1 MKKYTPY
8 FLLTLY
14 FFVYTIPQTI
24 LSFVHSYDRVIN
36 QVFVI
41 SILNL
46 VSFLY
51 LYREYKSLNVF
62 DKIRQNYHLL
72 SYFGIIFIAILSI
85 VVAENKVESLFTL
98 SRYII
103 YFFSFFTILFL
114 SIKINKTYL
123 NFFITLSMLAIFI
136 ESFFINLLIFD
147 SVIVN
152 GNFLERSN
160 DFRGFAG
167 NINISSFSILS
178 KSLIPIYILFNSTNQ
193 YLKIIACVFIS
204 SSFLSIFLLMS
215 RGAILAAIVVFLI
228 IGLNIILSNKKKNY
242 IRSIYLT
249 ISICLSFLSYN
260 YINDKNITNI
270 ISERFST
277 VTNPQS
283 DDSVNERV
291 NFSLAAFSSIKKN
304 PILGIGIGNWKIKSI
319 DLNKDIIQNYRVPYF
334 VHNDFLQ
341 LAAEIGV
348 IGGLLYI
355 FFIFYPVILIIKGLI
370 NSFRFDLNFFI
381 LLILTVFIVDSL
393 INFPIDRA
401 INFIYFIFT
410 IAAFYNFN
418 KIFKLNEK

>member
-24 LSFVHSYDRVIN
+24 LTFVHSYDRVVN

-41 SILNL
+41 SILNI
-46 VSFLY
+46 VSFIY
-51 LYREYKSLNVF
+51 LYKEYKNIDVF

-72 SYFGIIFIAILSI
+72 SYCGIIFIAILSI
-85 VVAENKVESLFTL
+85 IVAENKVESLFTL

-103 YFFSFFTILFL
+103 YFFSFFIILFL
-114 SIKINKTYL
+114 SIKINKPYL
-123 NFFITLSMLAIFI
+123 NFFITLSMIAIFI
-136 ESFFINLLIFD
+136 ESFFTNLMIFD
-147 SVIVN
+147 SVIIN

-178 KSLIPIYILFNSTNQ
+178 KCLIPIYILFNTTNK
-193 YLKIIACVFIS
+193 YLYIVACIFIS

-215 RGAILAAIVVFLI
+215 RGAILAATVVFLI
-228 IGLNIILSNKKKNY
+228 IGMNLILSNKKKNY

-249 ISICLSFLSYN
+249 ICICLSFLSYN
-260 YINDKNITNI
+260 VINDKNITNI

-277 VTNPQS
+277 VTDPQS

-291 NFSLAAFSSIKKN
+291 NFSLAAISSIKEN

-348 IGGLLYI
+348 IGGLLYL
-355 FFIFYPVILIIKGLI
+355 FFVFYPVVLIIKGLI
-370 NSFRFDLNFFI
+370 NSYQFNLNFFI
-381 LLILTVFIVDSL
+381 LLIFTVFILDSL

-418 KIFKLNEK
+418 KIFTVNEK

>member
-24 LSFVHSYDRVIN
+24 LTFVHSYDRVVN

-41 SILNL
+41 SILNI
-46 VSFLY
+46 VSFIY
-51 LYREYKSLNVF
+51 LYKEYKGVDVF

-72 SYFGIIFIAILSI
+72 SYCGIIFIAILSI
-85 VVAENKVESLFTL
+85 IVAENKVESLFVL

-103 YFFSFFTILFL
+103 YFFSFFIILFL

-123 NFFITLSMLAIFI
+123 NFFITLSMIAIFI
-136 ESFFINLLIFD
+136 ESFFINLTIFD
-147 SVIVN
+147 TVIIN

-178 KSLIPIYILFNSTNQ
+178 KCIIPIYILYNSNNK
-193 YLKIIACVFIS
+193 YLNTICCIFIS

-215 RGAILAAIVVFLI
+215 RGTILAAVLVFLM
-228 IGLNIILSNKKKNY
+228 IGLNIILSKKKKNY
-242 IRSIYLT
+242 IRSIYL
-249 ISICLSFLSYN
+249 IICLCFSFLSYN

-277 VTNPQS
+277 VTDPQS

-291 NFSLAAFSSIKKN
+291 NFSLAAISSIKEN

-348 IGGLLYI
+348 IGGLLYL
-355 FFIFYPVILIIKGLI
+355 FFIFYPIILIIKLLM
-370 NSFRFDLNFFI
+370 NSFQFDFNFFI
-381 LLILTVFIVDSL
+381 LLILTIFIVDSL
-393 INFPIDRA
+393 LNFPMDRA
-401 INFIYFIFT
+401 INFIYFLFT

-418 KIFKLNEK
+418 KIFTVNEK

>member
-1 MKKYTPY
+1 MKKYIPY
-8 FLLTLY
+8 ILLTLY

-24 LSFVHSYDRVIN
+24 LTFVHSYDIIVN

-41 SILNL
+41 SVLNI
-46 VSFLY
+46 VSFIY
-51 LYREYKSLNVF
+51 LYKEYKGVDVY

-72 SYFGIIFIAILSI
+72 SYCGIIFIAILSI
-85 VVAENKVESLFTL
+85 IVAENKVESLFTL

-103 YFFSFFTILFL
+103 FFFSFFIILFL
-114 SIKINKTYL
+114 SIIINKTYL
-123 NFFITLSMLAIFI
+123 NFFLALSMAAILI
-136 ESFFINLLIFD
+136 ESLFINLMIFD
-147 SVIVN
+147 YVIIN

-178 KSLIPIYILFNSTNQ
+178 KCIIPIYILYTSKNK
-193 YLKIIACVFIS
+193 YLNIIAAIFIS

-215 RGAILAAIVVFLI
+215 RGSILAAVLIFII
-228 IGLNIILSNKKKNY
+228 IGLNLVLSNKKKNY

-249 ISICLSFLSYN
+249 ICLCFSFLSYN
-260 YINDKNITNI
+260 LINDKNITNL
-270 ISERFST
+270 ISERFAT
-277 VTNPQS
+277 VANPQS

-291 NFSLAAFSSIKKN
+291 NFSLAAISSIKNN

-319 DLNKDIIQNYRVPYF
+319 ELNKDIIQNYRIPYF

-341 LAAEIGV
+341 LAAEIG
-348 IGGLLYI
+348 ILGGLLYL
-355 FFIFYPVILIIKGLI
+355 FFVFYPVIFILKGLI
-370 NSFRFDLNFFI
+370 NSFKFDLNFFI
-381 LLILTVFIVDSL
+381 LLIFTVFIVDSL

-418 KIFKLNEK
+418 KIFMLNEK

>member
-1 MKKYTPY
+1 MKKYIPY
-8 FLLTLY
+8 ILLTLY

-24 LSFVHSYDRVIN
+24 LTFVHSYDRIVN

-41 SILNL
+41 SVLNI
-46 VSFLY
+46 VSFIY
-51 LYREYKSLNVF
+51 LYKEYKGVDVY

-72 SYFGIIFIAILSI
+72 SYCGIIFIAILSI
-85 VVAENKVESLFTL
+85 IVAENKVESLFTL

-103 YFFSFFTILFL
+103 FFFSFFIILFL
-114 SIKINKTYL
+114 SIIINKTYL
-123 NFFITLSMLAIFI
+123 NFFLALSMAAILI
-136 ESFFINLLIFD
+136 ESLFINLMIFD
-147 SVIVN
+147 YVIIN

-178 KSLIPIYILFNSTNQ
+178 KCIIPIYILYTSKNK
-193 YLKIIACVFIS
+193 YLNIIAAIFIS

-215 RGAILAAIVVFLI
+215 RGSILAAVLIFII
-228 IGLNIILSNKKKNY
+228 IGLNLVLSNKKKNY

-249 ISICLSFLSYN
+249 ICLCFSFLSYN
-260 YINDKNITNI
+260 LINDKNITNL
-270 ISERFST
+270 ISERFAT
-277 VTNPQS
+277 VANPQS

-291 NFSLAAFSSIKKN
+291 NFSLAAISSIKDN

-319 DLNKDIIQNYRVPYF
+319 ELNKDIIQNYRIPYF

-341 LAAEIGV
+341 LAAEIG
-348 IGGLLYI
+348 ILGGLLYL
-355 FFIFYPVILIIKGLI
+355 FFVFYPVIFILKGLI
-370 NSFRFDLNFFI
+370 NSFKFDLNFFI
-381 LLILTVFIVDSL
+381 LLIFTVFIVDSL

-418 KIFKLNEK
+418 KIFMLNEK

>member
-1 MKKYTPY
+1 MKKYIPY
-8 FLLTLY
+8 ILLTLY

-24 LSFVHSYDRVIN
+24 LTFVHSYDRIVN

-41 SILNL
+41 SVLNI
-46 VSFLY
+46 VSFIY
-51 LYREYKSLNVF
+51 LYKEYKGVDVY

-72 SYFGIIFIAILSI
+72 SYCGIIFIAILSI
-85 VVAENKVESLFTL
+85 IVAENKVESLFTL

-103 YFFSFFTILFL
+103 FFFSFFIILFL
-114 SIKINKTYL
+114 SIIINKTYL
-123 NFFITLSMLAIFI
+123 NFFLALSMAAILI
-136 ESFFINLLIFD
+136 ESLFINLMIFD
-147 SVIVN
+147 YVIIN

-178 KSLIPIYILFNSTNQ
+178 KCIIPIYILYTSKNK
-193 YLKIIACVFIS
+193 YLNIIAAIFIS

-215 RGAILAAIVVFLI
+215 RGSILAAVLIFII
-228 IGLNIILSNKKKNY
+228 IGLNLVLSNKKKNY

-249 ISICLSFLSYN
+249 ICLCFSFLSYN
-260 YINDKNITNI
+260 LINDKNITNL
-270 ISERFST
+270 ISERFAT
-277 VTNPQS
+277 VANPQS

-291 NFSLAAFSSIKKN
+291 NFSLAAISSIKNN

-319 DLNKDIIQNYRVPYF
+319 ELNKDIIQNYRIPYF

-341 LAAEIGV
+341 LAAEIG
-348 IGGLLYI
+348 ILGGLLYL
-355 FFIFYPVILIIKGLI
+355 FFVFYPVIFILKGLI
-370 NSFRFDLNFFI
+370 NSFKFDLNFFI
-381 LLILTVFIVDSL
+381 LLIFTVFIVDSL

-418 KIFKLNEK
+418 KIFMLNEK

>member
-1 MKKYTPY
+1 MKKYIPY
-8 FLLTLY
+8 ILLTLY

-24 LSFVHSYDRVIN
+24 LTFVHSYDRIVN

-41 SILNL
+41 SLLNI
-46 VSFLY
+46 VSFIY
-51 LYREYKSLNVF
+51 LYKEYKGVDVY

-72 SYFGIIFIAILSI
+72 SYCGIIFIAILSI
-85 VVAENKVESLFTL
+85 IVAENKVESLFTL

-103 YFFSFFTILFL
+103 FFFSFFIILFL
-114 SIKINKTYL
+114 SIIINKTYL
-123 NFFITLSMLAIFI
+123 NFFLALSMAAIFI
-136 ESFFINLLIFD
+136 ESLFINLMIFD
-147 SVIVN
+147 YVIIN

-178 KSLIPIYILFNSTNQ
+178 KCIIPIYILYTSKNK
-193 YLKIIACVFIS
+193 YLNIIAAIFIS

-215 RGAILAAIVVFLI
+215 RGTILAAVLI
-228 IGLNIILSNKKKNY
+228 FIIIALNLVLSNKKKNY

-249 ISICLSFLSYN
+249 ICLCFSFLSYN
-260 YINDKNITNI
+260 LINDKNITNL
-270 ISERFST
+270 ISERFAT

-291 NFSLAAFSSIKKN
+291 NFSLAAISSIKDN
-304 PILGIGIGNWKIKSI
+304 PVLGIGIGNWKIKSI
-319 DLNKDIIQNYRVPYF
+319 ELNKDIIQNYRIPYF

-341 LAAEIGV
+341 LAAEIG
-348 IGGLLYI
+348 ILGGLLYL
-355 FFIFYPVILIIKGLI
+355 FFVFYPVIFILKGLI
-370 NSFRFDLNFFI
+370 NSFKFDLNFFI
-381 LLILTVFIVDSL
+381 LLIFTVFILDSL

-418 KIFKLNEK
+418 KIFMLNEK